1 MPLVMYRLI
10 FMLFYLVLNF
20 FHDDNRLANNRNRY
34 LCHFDPIIHGHS
46 LLLLVDVV
54 HR

>member
-10 FMLFYLVLNF
+10 FMLFYLILNF

-34 LCHFDPIIHGHS
+34 LCHFNPIIHDDS
-46 LLLLVDVV
+46 LLVLVNDV